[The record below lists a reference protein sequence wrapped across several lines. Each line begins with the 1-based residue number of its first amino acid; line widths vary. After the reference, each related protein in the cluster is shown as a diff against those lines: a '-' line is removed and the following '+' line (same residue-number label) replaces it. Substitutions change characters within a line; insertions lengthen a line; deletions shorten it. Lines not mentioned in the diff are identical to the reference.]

1 MSYRIINKEQRQM
14 HDYIWLSDRFNYRR
28 PDSSVNWWLEHL
40 KLDIQGHVFESRSGP
55 LWYLPSLDILC
66 CANPSSWQDNSIL
79 SGVTVFEGEDH
90 LSVEE
95 VTEVTGTR

>member
-1 MSYRIINKEQRQM
+1 MTIFDCQIGSTTGGQIAQLIG
-14 HDYIWLSDRFNYRR
+14 ST
-28 PDSSVNWWLEHL
+28 EHL

-90 LSVEE
+90 LSGEE